1 LLTGGL
7 RMATRQLQTPSS
19 LHVLTNTLLI
29 LAQMLLLIVVWS
41 IFFLWALL
49 VTENLLVPW
58 LTAWAGGQNWLN
70 TFWITCIGIYLPAF
84 VLVMIS
90 LMLFFYRMPLA
101 QDKVSVSLEF
111 AITILLFIAA
121 HLFVSTL
128 VLPWADGCLPTWAS
142 ISQALASDGLP
153 VQTCHHPAANLLFT
167 TLALVL
173 LFWHQGPRSFLPR
186 IRARYTHP
194 FSL

>member
-1 LLTGGL
+1 MT
-7 RMATRQLQTPSS
+7 TRQLQVPSTQQE
-19 LHVLTNTLLI
+19 LTNTLLI

-49 VTENLLVPW
+49 VTQNLLVPW
-58 LTAWAGGQNWLN
+58 LMMWTGGQDLLN
-70 TFWITCIGIYLPAF
+70 TFWIACIGVYLPAF
-84 VLVMIS
+84 VLVMTS

-111 AITILLFIAA
+111 AITILLFISI

-128 VLPWADGCLPTWAS
+128 VLPWADGCLPTLGS
-142 ISQALASDGLP
+142 ISQTLTSDALP

-167 TLALVL
+167 TLALGL
-173 LFWHQGPRSFLPR
+173 LFWHQGSRSFLPPMR
-186 IRARYTHP
+186 T
-194 FSL
+194 